1 MLKAVSA
8 SLLVLAPL
16 PVLAQ
21 EAPRAPVA
29 GDVLAKAPPA
39 PDYADAANW
48 SMAWQALPAGA
59 KATAK
64 RGKVSVFFLHPTT
77 FRSPDGALSQDVRD
91 AASNL
96 WTDES
101 SIARQA
107 SAFGGCC
114 QVYAPRYR
122 AASYNS
128 FAVPDVQQA
137 AFALAYGDVERAFD
151 AFLAKIGD
159 APFIIAG
166 HSQGAFHA
174 ATLLE
179 KRIDGTALQKRLVA
193 AYIIGINLSE
203 GEFGRRFKSV
213 KPCASPSQ
221 TGCVLQWNAYLAD
234 QVDAAMMQSY
244 ATAAYVKKFGTEE
257 GKQLLCINPLTFDA
271 ARPEA
276 DASMAQG
283 TVPGDPGKGAPKAL
297 VAHAVSARC
306 EKGMLLVKP
315 DKALGLEPLRGG
327 VMHYHDI
334 GLFWANI
341 RANVALRAKAFR

>member
-1 MLKAVSA
+1 MWKALA
-8 SLLVLAPL
+8 AALLMKAP
-16 PVLAQ
+16 VMAQ
-21 EAPRAPVA
+21 EAPRLPVA
-29 GDVLAKAPPA
+29 GDVQAKAPLA

-48 SMAWQALPAGA
+48 SMAWQTLPEGA
-59 KATAK
+59 TPAAK
-64 RGKVSVFFLHPTT
+64 HGKVAVFFLHPTT
-77 FRSPDGALSQDVRD
+77 FRSPDGALNQDLRD
-91 AASNL
+91 AASNQ

-107 SAFGGCC
+107 SAFSGCC
-114 QVYAPRYR
+114 TVYAPRYR

-128 FAVPDVQQA
+128 FAVPEVQQA
-137 AFALAYGDVERAFD
+137 AFALAYSDVERAFD

-179 KRIDGTALQKRLVA
+179 KRIDGTAQQKRLVA

-213 KPCASPSQ
+213 KPCATPSQ

-234 QVDAAMMQSY
+234 QVDGTAVQSY

-257 GKQLLCINPLTFDA
+257 GRQMLCINPLTFDA
-271 ARPEA
+271 GRPEG
-276 DASMAQG
+276 DASLAQG

-306 EKGMLLVKP
+306 EKGLLLVKP
-315 DKALGLEPLRGG
+315 EKALGLEPLRGG
-327 VMHYHDI
+327 VMHYHDV

-341 RANVALRAKAFR
+341 RANVALRAKVFK